1 MTDLPEVS
9 SGRYE
14 YRLNGEP
21 TAIRETWTREKLA
34 DSLQRWSSTRH
45 APGVE
50 LSVQASVRDGG
61 LCTFEVCWQA
71 TGAGAIRAHYALTD
85 DYLRYQRWQAG
96 VPSAIEE
103 IPLPREGVCV
113 LSPLMRIFTGPV
125 IARLLQAGG
134 EGTVIVPA
142 IGEPENTAALLRPQI
157 SQRQARVLQAQAQLE
172 LETVSRACR
181 VCEYQGDQY
190 AAGTQFW
197 LDEDDRLLR
206 YTWQQSPAQFW
217 DVRLKP

>member
-1 MTDLPEVS
+1 VPDLS

-14 YRLNGEP
+14 YLLNGEP
-21 TAIRETWTREKLA
+21 TAIRESWTREKLA

-61 LCTFEVCWQA
+61 VYAFEVNWQA
-71 TGAGAIRAHYALTD
+71 AGGDAIRAHYALTD
-85 DYLRYQRWQAG
+85 DHLRYQRWQADIS
-96 VPSAIEE
+96 VDIEE
-103 IPLPREGVCV
+103 TPLPGEGISV
-113 LSPLMRIFTGPV
+113 LSPLMRVFTGPV

-134 EGTVIVPA
+134 EGTVILPA
-142 IGEPENTAALLRPQI
+142 IGEPENTQALLRPQI

-172 LETVSRACR
+172 LGAGSRSCR

-197 LDEDDRLLR
+197 LDEDDLLLR
-206 YTWQQSPAQFW
+206 YTWQQSPAQLW
-217 DVRLKP
+217 DVRLKS

>member
-1 MTDLPEVS
+1 MPDVPEFS
-9 SGRYE
+9 SGSYE
-14 YRLNGEP
+14 YLLNGEATP
-21 TAIRETWTREKLA
+21 IGESWTRETLA
-34 DSLQRWSSTRH
+34 DSLQRWSSTRN

-50 LSVQASVRDGG
+50 LSVQASVRDGSVHA
-61 LCTFEVCWQA
+61 FEVTWQA
-71 TGAGAIRAHYALTD
+71 AGADTIRAHYALTD

-96 VPSAIEE
+96 VPVGIEE